1 MRIAFVT
8 AYPPSR
14 VRVRADAFVRE
25 LAREHEVTVVCAC
38 RASRE
43 WDDVAALRARGLQVI
58 VVSEPA
64 WRAAARATGAMVAGA
79 SLQVAH
85 GAGGALRRAVW
96 DLVATGR
103 IDVVHAE
110 HLRTVASVR
119 GLPVPVVWDAV
130 DCISQ
135 LYELGGRHGSTPMMR
150 LIGEMEARRARHEEQ
165 LLLHSLR
172 HVLVTSGRDRRALRR
187 GWEQSRSPGLRQ
199 SDLVPWRPAAVHV
212 VRNGVDLRY
221 FMPGMWTRQ
230 ANLLVL
236 SGKMSFHA
244 NVAAAELLAQQIM
257 PRIWEERPDV
267 RLLIAGS
274 DPPRTVRALS
284 ADPRIAVTGYL
295 PDLRPALAGAAI
307 AVSPTPYAVG
317 VQNKV
322 LEALA
327 LGTPVVAM
335 PAAVGGL
342 STIAGRDL
350 LVAGT
355 PHSFAR
361 TVVELL
367 DDADRQAT
375 LARAGRRYVERHHS
389 WAGAARQ
396 LTEVYALASA
406 ADQHERL
413 DIAG

>member
-8 AYPPSR
+8 AYPPSL
-14 VRVRADAFVRE
+14 VRVRAYAFVRE

-38 RASRE
+38 HTARE
-43 WDDVAALRARGLQVI
+43 QADVAALRAQGVR
-58 VVSEPA
+58 VVAVRTPGWS
-64 WRAAARATGAMVAGA
+64 AAAHATGALLLGE

-85 GAGGALRRAVW
+85 GAATALRRAVG
-96 DLVATGR
+96 DLVATGA

-110 HLRTVASVR
+110 HLRTIASVR
-119 GLPVPVVWDAV
+119 DLPVPVVWDAV

-135 LYELGGRHGSTPMMR
+135 LYELGARHGATPMMR
-150 LIGEMEARRARHEEQ
+150 LIGRLEAQRARREEQ

-172 HVLVTSGRDRRALRR
+172 HVLVTTGRDRRALRR
-187 GWEQSRSPGLRQ
+187 VWEETRSPELRR
-199 SDLVPWRPAAVHV
+199 SDIAPWRAAAVHV
-212 VRNGVDLRY
+212 VRNGVDLKY
-221 FMPGMWTRQ
+221 FIPGQWTRQ

-244 NVAAAELLAQQIM
+244 NVAAAELLAHEIM
-257 PRIWEERPDV
+257 PRIWERRPDV

-274 DPPRTVRALS
+274 DPPRAVQALG

-295 PDLRPALAGAAI
+295 SDLRPALAGAAI

-342 STIAGRDL
+342 SAIAGRDL

-355 PHSFAR
+355 AHSFAR

-367 DDADRQAT
+367 DDAYQRAA
-375 LARAGRRYVERHHS
+375 LAHAGRQYVERYHS
-389 WAGAARQ
+389 WSGAGRQ
-396 LTEVYALASA
+396 LAQVYALAIA
-406 ADQHERL
+406 ACQHGRL
-413 DIAG
+413 DAAG